1 MALLN
6 DIIEKKLGSERLHN
20 LPKVTQLRV
29 AKLRFESRTVQLLG
43 MPFFNYTL
51 LLLLETEKKYEIQA
65 LKR

>member
-20 LPKVTQLRV
+20 LPEVTQLRE

-51 LLLLETEKKYEIQA
+51 LLLLETEKKYETQA